1 MKPWRWLV
9 WALVLGFL
17 GRKLGQSWGEVQH
30 LPWQTDILG
39 WWLGA
44 GVVTT
49 GAHLWAGWL
58 WGRSLGWLG
67 YPVPSRRALPLY
79 VRTNLAKYIP
89 GNVWH
94 FYGRI
99 QAAQTWK
106 IPARIVIVSILL
118 EALLLAA
125 SALILGATR
134 WEEWFWPLLALITVL
149 LGIHPWCLNR
159 VLAWVGRRKAQGT
172 PLPLIQRYPLPL
184 LCGALGF
191 MSLRGLG
198 FLLVLGA
205 WVSLTWETLPHLLG
219 AFGLAWLMGFIV
231 PLAPGG
237 LGVFEAT
244 LTASLTGIIPAGIGL
259 AAAVGYR
266 LVSIVA
272 EVAAAGIGL
281 WVGWGRRD
289 LNPHDL

>member
-9 WALVLGFL
+9 WLGVLAFL
-17 GRKLGQSWGEVQH
+17 GQKLGQSWGEVQH
-30 LPWQTDILG
+30 LPWQKHILA

-44 GVVTT
+44 GLVTT

-58 WGRSLGWLG
+58 WGRSLGFLG
-67 YPVPSRRALPLY
+67 YPVPGHWAMPLY

-99 QAAQTWK
+99 QAAQTCD

-125 SALILGATR
+125 TALILGVTR
-134 WEEWFWPLLALITVL
+134 WEQWLWPLLALLVVL
-149 LGIHPWCLNR
+149 LGIHPYILNR
-159 VLAWVGRRKAQGT
+159 VLAWAGRRKGQET
-172 PLPLIQRYPLPL
+172 VLPPIRTYPLAL
-184 LCGALGF
+184 LLGALGF
-191 MSLRGLG
+191 MGLRGLG
-198 FLLVLGA
+198 FLCVLGA
-205 WVSLTWETLPHLLG
+205 WIPLTGGALPHLLG
-219 AFGLAWLMGFIV
+219 GFGLAWLMGFIV

-244 LTASLTGIIPAGIGL
+244 LTASLAGIVPTGVLL

-266 LVSIVA
+266 LVSILA
-272 EVAAAGIGL
+272 EVAAAGVGT